1 MTYNLIIT
9 ERADELLD
17 KLVFYL
23 VHQLKNDQAA
33 SHLLDSISKIYDRV
47 AENPFQFPECRDL
60 LLKRK
65 EYREAVIP
73 NMNYLVIYKID
84 KDEVYILGI
93 FHTLENYNQKL

>member
-23 VHQLKNDQAA
+23 LYQLKNEQAA
-33 SHLLDSISKIYDRV
+33 SHLLDGVSKIYDRV
-47 AENPFQFPECRDL
+47 AENPFQFPECRDPV
-60 LLKRK
+60 LKRK

-73 NMNYLVIYKID
+73 DMNYIVIYRIHKYD
-84 KDEVYILGI
+84 VYVLGV
-93 FHTLENYNQKL
+93 FHGLENYNQKL